1 MHSRIFQLSETPIAK
16 DEYVS
21 EYEYHDHWFSREI
34 ADYVDGDTDRIE
46 DIDLLKSCV
55 CGIEFGCDEDGEFL
69 IVKSREQYFAKS
81 FKAFVNYL
89 EAVTRQC
96 NINNFTDGI
105 REMWNLNDVYDNK
118 FGFYVDFTKVTD
130 RYNDLVSFD
139 NFVRTSKDGD
149 KYYIGATID
158 YHC

>member
-1 MHSRIFQLSETPIAK
+1 MHSRIFQLSETPITK
-16 DEYVS
+16 DEYIS
-21 EYEYHDHWFSREI
+21 ESHYYDCWFMTEI

-46 DIDLLKSCV
+46 DIEWLKSCV

-69 IVKSREQYFAKS
+69 IVKNREQYFTKS
-81 FKAFVNYL
+81 FQTFANYL

-96 NINNFTDGI
+96 NIKNFTDGI
-105 REMWNLNDVYDNK
+105 VEMWHLNDVYDDK
-118 FGFYVDFTKVTD
+118 FGFYVDFTRGTD

-149 KYYIGATID
+149 KYYIGSTID
-158 YHC
+158 YHA